1 MGIIPMNLYYSELS
15 GYHELVFMLEGAAG
29 FAGAA
34 GIYGYTLDTANR
46 AELRQM
52 ILLCSFNLVIMV
64 YTRFFHYWWSLFKV
78 LAHFYT
84 EGSYALLVV
93 GLVCGA
99 VMMPYIGASF
109 IPEGYKKLRKFIQ
122 IYVSDAGNMKDKATQ
137 LQNLLESHV
146 TTVHENSSYKGS
158 KEHG

>member
-46 AELRQM
+46 SELRQM
-52 ILLCSFNLVIMV
+52 ILLCSLNLAIMV
-64 YTRFFHYWWSLFKV
+64 YTRFIHYWWSLFKV
-78 LAHFYT
+78 LAYFYA
-84 EGSYALLVV
+84 EGSYALLLV
-93 GLVCGA
+93 GLLCGA

-109 IPEGYKKLRKFIQ
+109 IPESYKKLRKFIQ
-122 IYVSDAGNMKDKATQ
+122 MYVSGDLTTQDKATQ
-137 LQNLLESHV
+137 LPTLLESPV
-146 TTVHENSSYKGS
+146 TKAHENLSHKSS
-158 KEHG
+158 KE